1 MKLRSQAFSIFS
13 FLLLTCCL
21 VTMVACS
28 GNKENSESKIRSFKT
43 EIVDSLVIDRL
54 SMVELLDYQNT
65 TGDLLFADVQSGD
78 YLVMDKN
85 GEVHSSFNPHI
96 EGPNYMGNSSYGWS
110 FYGKDEL
117 VAFGRPYFYRF
128 SKAGE
133 RLGRYDNPIN
143 PGGGIWLDY
152 SPQRIKAFET
162 QRGTE
167 VVALILDLTNRKR
180 SSQEYQDSVD
190 AVFRMN
196 FETGENTTVMHK
208 EPDNIY
214 RTAGEYLDWG
224 YPTFT
229 RLSGSTFAFTH
240 QSDSYLYIFDAEKN
254 EYINKIAIPE
264 EFLPKYNAVSFGS
277 KDEPEQLRVNAN
289 IFSVGDQVL
298 LLSIGR
304 IPAVVMKELQQ
315 IPNYYE
321 SPELEAAVRK
331 YMTTDFLLFDQKQ
344 FLGKVE
350 WGFNINE
357 ALPKGTEDDFLWL
370 KRIYKDERDYQTFLK
385 VKIVEE

>member
-1 MKLRSQAFSIFS
+1 MLKYFKNSQLF
-13 FLLLTCCL
+13 LLTCCL
-21 VTMVACS
+21 ISMMACS
-28 GNKENSESKIRSFKT
+28 GNEEKSESKIGSFKA

-54 SMVELLDYQNT
+54 SVLELLDYQSS
-65 TGDLLFADVQSGD
+65 TGDLLFADTQSGD
-78 YLVMDKN
+78 YLVMDKD
-85 GEVHSSFNPHI
+85 GEVLSSFNPHI

-117 VAFGRPYFYRF
+117 AAYGHAYFYRF

-133 RLGRYDNPIN
+133 ILGRYEPPIEA
-143 PGGGIWLDY
+143 GGGIILDFK
-152 SPQRIKAFET
+152 PQRIKAFET

-167 VVALILDLTNRKR
+167 VLAMILDLTNRNRR
-180 SSQEYQDSVD
+180 SQQYQDTID

-196 FETGENTTVMHK
+196 FETGETTTVMHK

-229 RLSGSTFAFTH
+229 LLAGSTFAFTH

-254 EYINKIAIPE
+254 EYLNKIAIPA
-264 EFLPKYNAVSFGS
+264 EFLPKYEGVEFGS
-277 KDEPEQLRVNAN
+277 KDDPELLKINSHV
-289 IFSVGDQVL
+289 FSVGNKIL
-298 LLSIGR
+298 LLSLGK
-304 IPAVVMKELQQ
+304 IPNAVMKELQQ
-315 IPNYYE
+315 LPRWWY
-321 SPELEAAVRK
+321 SPEFEAATRK

-350 WGFNINE
+350 WDINLNE
-357 ALPKGTEDDFLWL
+357 PMPKGTENDFLWL
-370 KRIYKDERDYQTFLK
+370 KRAYKDERDYQTFLK
-385 VKIVEE
+385 VKIVEK

>member
-1 MKLRSQAFSIFS
+1 MLKYFKNSQLF
-13 FLLLTCCL
+13 LLTCCL
-21 VTMVACS
+21 ISMMACS
-28 GNKENSESKIRSFKT
+28 GNEENSQSKIRSFKT

-54 SMVELLDYQNT
+54 SVLELLDYQSS
-65 TGDLLFADVQSGD
+65 TGDLLFADTQSGD
-78 YLVMDKN
+78 YLVMDKD
-85 GEVHSSFNPHI
+85 GEVLSSFNPHI

-117 VAFGRPYFYRF
+117 AAYGHAYFYRF

-133 RLGRYDNPIN
+133 ILGRYEPPIEA
-143 PGGGIWLDY
+143 GGGIILDFK
-152 SPQRIKAFET
+152 PQRIKAFET

-167 VVALILDLTNRKR
+167 VLAMILDLTNRNRR
-180 SSQEYQDSVD
+180 SQQYQDTID

-196 FETGENTTVMHK
+196 FETGETTTVMHK

-229 RLSGSTFAFTH
+229 LLAGSTFAFTH

-254 EYINKIAIPE
+254 EYLNKIAIPA
-264 EFLPKYNAVSFGS
+264 EFLPKYEGVEFGS
-277 KDEPEQLRVNAN
+277 KDDPELLKINSHV
-289 IFSVGDQVL
+289 FSVGNKIL
-298 LLSIGR
+298 LLSLGK
-304 IPAVVMKELQQ
+304 IPNAVMKELQQ
-315 IPNYYE
+315 LPRWWY
-321 SPELEAAVRK
+321 SPEFEAATRK

-350 WGFNINE
+350 WDINLNE
-357 ALPKGTEDDFLWL
+357 PMPKGTENDFLWL
-370 KRIYKDERDYQTFLK
+370 KRAYKDERDYQTFLK
-385 VKIVEE
+385 VKIVELK

>member
-1 MKLRSQAFSIFS
+1 M
-13 FLLLTCCL
+13 
-21 VTMVACS
+21 MACS
-28 GNKENSESKIRSFKT
+28 GNEENSESKIGSFKA

-54 SMVELLDYQNT
+54 SVLELLDYQSS

-78 YLVMDKN
+78 YLVMDKD
-85 GEVHSSFNPHI
+85 GEVLSSFNPHI

-117 VAFGRPYFYRF
+117 VAFGHPDFYRF

-167 VVALILDLTNRKR
+167 VVALILDLTNRNR

-214 RTAGEYLDWG
+214 RTAGEYMDWG

-254 EYINKIAIPE
+254 EYLNKIAIPA
-264 EFLPKYNAVSFGS
+264 EFLPEYSAVSFGS
-277 KDEPEQLRVNAN
+277 KDDPEQLRVNAKV
-289 IFSVGDQVL
+289 FTVGNKIL

-304 IPAVVMKELQQ
+304 IPDAVMKELQQ

-331 YMTTDFLLFDQKQ
+331 YITTDFLLFDQKQ

-350 WGFNINE
+350 WDINLNE

-370 KRIYKDERDYQTFLK
+370 KRAYKEERDYQTYLK
-385 VKIVEE
+385 VKIVEK

>member
-1 MKLRSQAFSIFS
+1 MKLRSQAFSIFN

-21 VTMVACS
+21 ITMVACN

-54 SMVELLDYQNT
+54 SVLELLDYQSS
-65 TGDLLFADVQSGD
+65 TGDLLFADTQSGD
-78 YLVMDKN
+78 YLVMDKD
-85 GEVHSSFNPHI
+85 GEVFSSFNPHI

-208 EPDNIY
+208 QPDNIY
-214 RTAGEYLDWG
+214 RTAGEYMDWG

-229 RLSGSTFAFTH
+229 LLSGSTFALTH
-240 QSDSYLYIFDAEKN
+240 QSDNHLYIFDAEKN
-254 EYINKIAIPE
+254 EYLNKIAIPT
-264 EFLPKYNAVSFGS
+264 EFLPEYKAVEFGS
-277 KDEPEQLRVNAN
+277 KDDPELLKINSHV
-289 IFSVGDQVL
+289 FSVGNKIL
-298 LLSIGR
+298 LLSLGK
-304 IPAVVMKELQQ
+304 IPNAVMKELQQ
-315 IPNYYE
+315 LPRWWY
-321 SPELEAAVRK
+321 SPEFEAATRK

-344 FLGKVE
+344 FLGKVD
-350 WGFNINE
+350 WDINLNE
-357 ALPKGTEDDFLWL
+357 PMPKGTENDFLWL
-370 KRIYKDERDYQTFLK
+370 KRTYKDERDYQTFLK
-385 VKIVEE
+385 VKIVKE